1 MGSPGSKKAARKAAY
16 SSKVQSI
23 ITLGSTGIVAD
34 IECHLSNS
42 LPGII
47 IVGFANK
54 AVDEAKERIRGAF
67 ANSDIYLPPKRIII
81 NLAPADVPKDGSSF
95 DLAIAAAVMG
105 ASRQVDYQFST
116 DEALLG
122 ELGLD
127 GTVRPVRGIIGKL
140 MAGRARGITTFYVP
154 EANLA
159 QAQLVPGI
167 TLFPVSELAGL
178 YQYLCKNLSI
188 KPVQTGEGIYQALP
202 PEGLV
207 YTAVQKEIDDR
218 GGLAGGQ
225 SDRVLL
231 GDIIGQA
238 HAKRA
243 LEIAAAGGHNVF
255 FNGPP
260 GTGKSM
266 LAKALRNLL
275 PALNHEEMLEVTHL
289 HSLASHEYDRII
301 SERPF
306 RSPHHSATNVAIL
319 GGGQNLRPGEISL
332 SHRGVLFFDE
342 LPEFDRQ
349 TLEALRQ
356 PLEDRVISVARA
368 KDTAEYP
375 ASFILIATANPCPC
389 GYYGTAKTCRCLPSQ
404 IQRYQQKVSGPILDR
419 IDLYAEVSEIDHAK
433 LLAKKTDVQEHRN
446 AEQRIQA
453 ARAVQAKRYG
463 NNQKLNKEMTNAD
476 IKQLGK
482 LTREAKELLDMAAE
496 RMELS
501 ARAYMRSIKVART
514 IADLESSDTIEPTH
528 ISEALQYRSQS
539 KATL

>member
-1 MGSPGSKKAARKAAY
+1 MTAPTQPQPARPPVL

-23 ITLGSTGIVAD
+23 IALGSDGIVAD

-42 LPGII
+42 LPGIV

-54 AVDEAKERIRGAF
+54 AVDEARERIRGAF
-67 ANSDIYLPPKRIII
+67 ANSNLEIPRKRITI

-95 DLAIAAAVMG
+95 DLAIAAAVMV
-105 ASRQVDYQFST
+105 AAKQVQHQFST

-140 MAGRARGITTFYVP
+140 LAGRARGITTFYVP
-154 EANLA
+154 AANLQ

-167 TLFPVSELAGL
+167 TLYPVSELAGL
-178 YQYLCKNLSI
+178 YQYLCGFLSI
-188 KPVQTGEGIYQALP
+188 KPIQTGAGI
-202 PEGLV
+202 
-207 YTAVQKEIDDR
+207 YTAVQKEIDVR
-218 GGLAGGQ
+218 GAQATGK
-225 SDRVLL
+225 SERILL

-255 FNGPP
+255 FSGPP

-289 HSLASHEYDRII
+289 HSLANHEYDRII
-301 SERPF
+301 AERPF
-306 RSPHHSATNVAIL
+306 RSPHHSATHVAII

-342 LPEFDRQ
+342 LPEFGRQ

-389 GYYGTAKTCRCLPSQ
+389 GYYGTTKACRCLPGQ

-433 LLAKKTDVQEHRN
+433 LLAKKTDVQEHRT
-446 AEQRIQA
+446 AEKRIQQ
-453 ARAVQAKRYG
+453 ARAVQAKRFG
-463 NNQKLNKEMTNAD
+463 SQQKLNKEMTNTD
-476 IKQLGK
+476 IKRLGH
-482 LTREAKELLDMAAE
+482 LTPEAKDLLDLAAE
-496 RMELS
+496 RLELS

-514 IADLESSDTIEPTH
+514 IADLEHSETIEPTH
-528 ISEALQYRSQS
+528 ISEALQYRSQQ
-539 KATL
+539 KMIL

>member
-1 MGSPGSKKAARKAAY
+1 MRENIQDRPRARRHSARY
-16 SSKVQSI
+16 SAKVQSVI
-23 ITLGSTGIVAD
+23 SLGSDGIIAD
-34 IECHLSNS
+34 VECHLSNS
-42 LPGII
+42 LPGIF

-54 AVDEAKERIRGAF
+54 AVDEARERIRGAF
-67 ANSDIYLPPKRIII
+67 ANSDVLIPPKRIII

-95 DLAIAAAVMG
+95 DLAIAAAVLV
-105 ASRQVDYQFST
+105 ASRQVDYSFGT

-127 GTVRPVRGIIGKL
+127 GSVRPVRGIIGKL
-140 MAGRARGITTFYVP
+140 LAGRARGVTKFFIP
-154 EANLA
+154 EANLG

-167 TLFPVSELAGL
+167 TLFPVNELAGL

-188 KPVQTGEGIYQALP
+188 KPVQTGQGIYMPVQAN
-202 PEGLV
+202 GG
-207 YTAVQKEIDDR
+207 TR
-218 GGLAGGQ
+218 GGHEH
-225 SDRVLL
+225 VLL

-266 LAKALRNLL
+266 LAKALRHLL
-275 PALNHEEMLEVTHL
+275 PTLNHEEMLEVTHL

-301 SERPF
+301 TDRPF
-306 RSPHHSATNVAIL
+306 RSPHHSATNVAII

-332 SHRGVLFFDE
+332 SHRGVLFLDE

-389 GYYGTAKTCRCLPSQ
+389 GYYGTDKTCRCLPSQ
-404 IQRYQQKVSGPILDR
+404 IQRYQQKISGPILDR
-419 IDLYAEVSEIDHAK
+419 IDLYAQVSEINHAK
-433 LLAKKTDVQEHRN
+433 LLAKDTDVAEHHA
-446 AEQRIQA
+446 AEARVA
-453 ARAVQAKRYG
+453 KARAVQAARYG
-463 NNQKLNKEMTNAD
+463 DNQKLNKEMTNAD
-476 IKQLGK
+476 IKRLGN
-482 LTREAKELLDMAAE
+482 LTPEAKALLDLAAE

-501 ARAYMRSIKVART
+501 ARAYMRSLKVART
-514 IADLESSDTIEPTH
+514 IADLDGSATIEPGH
-528 ISEALQYRSQS
+528 VSEALQYRSQQ
-539 KATL
+539 KPTM